1 MKITRTFFWVITAA
15 LGLAA
20 LCNLP
25 AADVYKS
32 EKDEKDLAKTT
43 QDWNKAML
51 SADTTAMEKILSDDY
66 TFVDPAGMT
75 ITKEQ
80 EIASYKD
87 GTLKFDSITAS
98 STKTRMYVGGAV
110 VTGTVTVKGK
120 YKTDDISGDY
130 RFVEVYEPARKG
142 TGWQAVFAQIT
153 KVPEKK

>member
-1 MKITRTFFWVITAA
+1 MKMTRTFFYMMTAA

-32 EKDEKDLAKTT
+32 DKDQKDLAKTSD
-43 QDWNKAML
+43 DWNKAML
-51 SADTTAMEKILSDDY
+51 NADTTAMEKILADDY
-66 TFVDPAGMT
+66 TFIDSAGVT

-87 GTLKFDSITAS
+87 GSLKFDSVTAS
-98 STKTRMYVGGAV
+98 ATKIRMYVGGAV
-110 VTGTVTVKGK
+110 VSGTVNIKGK
-120 YKTDDISGDY
+120 FKTEDISGEY

>member
-1 MKITRTFFWVITAA
+1 MKMTRNFFYATAAA
-15 LGLAA
+15 LGVVA

-51 SADTTAMEKILSDDY
+51 NADTTAMEKILSDEY
-66 TFVDPAGMT
+66 TFVDSAGVT

-87 GTLKFDSITAS
+87 GSLKFDSVTPS

-110 VTGTVTVKGK
+110 VSGTVSVKGK
-120 YKTDDISGDY
+120 FQTNDISGDY

-153 KVPEKK
+153 KVPDKK

>member
-1 MKITRTFFWVITAA
+1 MKMTRTFFWVITAA
-15 LGLAA
+15 LGLSA
-20 LCNLP
+20 LSNLP

-32 EKDEKDLAKTT
+32 EKDEKDLAKTS

-51 SADTTAMEKILSDDY
+51 NADTTAMEKILSDDY
-66 TFVDPAGMT
+66 TFIDPSGMT

-87 GTLKFDSITAS
+87 GSLKFESVTPSA
-98 STKTRMYVGGAV
+98 TKTRMYVGGAV
-110 VTGTVTVKGK
+110 VTGTVSIKGK

-130 RFVEVYEPARKG
+130 RFVEVYEPRKG
-142 TGWQAVFAQIT
+142 GGWQAVFAQIT